1 MIFKENIVKIKSCEM
16 CKCDFCISKN
26 KNDVFCDI
34 CEDNIVKCINS
45 NCDVMIYKDVFKKQS
60 RRCNNCYRRF
70 INKLILIKCNYCQDN
85 FEIPENQKWR
95 TCCSSDCYKNNL
107 ESHKCSN
114 CQDQFKRLPN
124 ESWRKMCGNCYS
136 KR

>member
-1 MIFKENIVKIKSCEM
+1 M

-34 CEDNIVKCINS
+34 CEDNIVKCINN
-45 NCDVMIYKDVFKKQS
+45 NCDVIVYKCNSKQQS
-60 RRCNNCYRRF
+60 GRCNDCYRRF
-70 INKLILIKCNYCQDN
+70 INNLSVIKCKYCQHD

-95 TCCSSDCYKNNL
+95 TCCSSCYKNNL
-107 ESHKCSN
+107 ESHKCTV

-124 ESWRKMCGNCYS
+124 ESWRKICSSCYA